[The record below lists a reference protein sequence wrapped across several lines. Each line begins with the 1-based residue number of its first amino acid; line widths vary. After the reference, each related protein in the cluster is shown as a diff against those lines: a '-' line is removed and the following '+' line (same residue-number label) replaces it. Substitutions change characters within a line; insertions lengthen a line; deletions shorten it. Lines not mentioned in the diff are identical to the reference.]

1 MKLFHYVSTNF
12 QKWVK
17 KSFFFFFTLRK
28 HETTELKKEKK
39 VKGNLQRYL
48 YNKEKISKTGSIIL
62 DENTGKKVRKKIE
75 NSGEILRVGLSRIF
89 FKKNS

>member
-1 MKLFHYVSTNF
+1 MG
-12 QKWVK
+12 QKK
-17 KSFFFFFTLRK
+17 FFLFFTLRK

-89 FKKNS
+89 FKKSS